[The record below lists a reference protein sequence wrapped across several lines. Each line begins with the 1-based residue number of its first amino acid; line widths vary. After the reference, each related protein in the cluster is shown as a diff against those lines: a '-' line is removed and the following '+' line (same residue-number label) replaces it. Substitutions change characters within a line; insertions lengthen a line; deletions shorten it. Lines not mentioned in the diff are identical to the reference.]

1 MPNADRNDNGIKKKK
16 IGLISKK
23 NHFGRAAHFFVHFFT
38 IFFFFQDYNAKLS
51 SYMLYGG
58 N

>member
-1 MPNADRNDNGIKKKK
+1 MPNGDGNDNGIKKKK

-23 NHFGRAAHFFVHFFT
+23 NTLDVQHTFLY
-38 IFFFFQDYNAKLS
+38 ISLPFFFHDYNAKLS